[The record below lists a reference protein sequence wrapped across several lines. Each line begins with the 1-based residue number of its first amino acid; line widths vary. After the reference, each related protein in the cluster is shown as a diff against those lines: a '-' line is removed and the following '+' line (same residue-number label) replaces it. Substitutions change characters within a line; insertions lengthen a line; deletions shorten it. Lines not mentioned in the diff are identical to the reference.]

1 METEIKSTIAM
12 EPRRLAS
19 AASARQS
26 GPATDQASASA
37 SANQASKAVI
47 AMPRGTESAVS
58 KESDS
63 AGLEEAVRE
72 LNGYVQNVQRN
83 LQFNVDEDS
92 GHTVIR
98 VVDSETDEVIRQIPS
113 EEVLTLAKHLKGLS
127 EGQEQGLLLKEKV

>member
-1 METEIKSTIAM
+1 METEIKSTVAM

-19 AASARQS
+19 AVSAHQS
-26 GPATDQASASA
+26 GPAAEHAGAS
-37 SANQASKAVI
+37 SANRTGKAVL
-47 AMPRGTESAVS
+47 AMPRSAEGVS
-58 KESDS
+58 SDKESGS

-113 EEVLTLAKHLKGLS
+113 EEVLALAKHLRSLS
-127 EGQEQGLLLKEKV
+127 EGGEQGLLLKEKV